1 MFYSQLRQSYC
12 ASAAGAYGRLLC
24 CFCVLLLFLTSPCL
38 SQDQTWQIAGTVYD
52 EAGKALPLVS
62 VYINNTS
69 IGTSTDNAG
78 QFRMNV
84 PARYKKA
91 ELVASFVGYKPEV
104 KQLEPTPGRAANV
117 VFKLDL
123 NNTIRE
129 VVIKGKHDKHW
140 RRKWRIFQNGL
151 LGDSPFARQCRI
163 LNPESITLG
172 FDEATGLVTAVS
184 SEPVVIEN
192 PALGYKVAF
201 HMNKFESDGRRTFLS
216 GYKFFEPW
224 PAGDPEKQRKQIRNR
239 QIAFRDSFRNFLVS
253 LSKNTLEAN
262 GIEIFTMKTTREFYL
277 TKIPLEK
284 EVTSGNFNPVTA
296 DSVCMFDKTKGYYV
310 LHSRYPLLVFQ
321 RRLYNSASAF
331 SDYPFKYSQIVLPNL
346 YCTFTDNGWLIAP
359 NGITIHDAWA
369 REGFAEML
377 PIDHPLPDDT
387 MPRAPVTLIQNANPA
402 KETITTDLKLPAI
415 ESQQTHLNKEGLI
428 QSAAKQDDGLV
439 KPDYVVPISES
450 DNSGSVFDLLKR
462 IPGLRVTFDA
472 ASNSYKVHFV
482 ENNTNL
488 NANAGFDNTVALM
501 LDNVFYSGADTV
513 IPILNSMT
521 VRDIKSISAVRY
533 GNSAAFGARGANG
546 ILIISTNK

>member
-1 MFYSQLRQSYC
+1 MFCNQLRQSSC
-12 ASAAGAYGRLLC
+12 ASAGSASSLVARCL
-24 CFCVLLLFLTSPCL
+24 FLLLLRLSYPCY
-38 SQDQTWQIAGTVYD
+38 SQDQNWQISGTVYD
-52 EAGKALPLVS
+52 EAGKTLALVS

-78 QFRMNV
+78 NFRISV
-84 PARYKKA
+84 PARHKKV

-104 KQLEPTPGRAANV
+104 KHLQATHGRTANV

-140 RRKWRIFQNGL
+140 RRKWRVFQNGL
-151 LGDSPFARQCRI
+151 LGDSPFARQCSI
-163 LNPESITLG
+163 LNRESITLG
-172 FDEATGLVTAVS
+172 LDEATGRVTATS
-184 SEPVVIEN
+184 SEPVLIEN
-192 PALGYKVAF
+192 TALGYKVAF
-201 HMNKFESDGRRTFLS
+201 HMSKFESDGKKTFLS

-224 PAGDPEKQRKQIRNR
+224 LTGDPEKQRKQIRNR
-239 QIAFRDSFRNFLVS
+239 DIAFRDSFRNFLVS
-253 LSKNTLEAN
+253 LSKNNLEAS
-262 GIEIFTMKTTREFYL
+262 GIEMFTMKTTREFYL
-277 TKIPLEK
+277 TKIPLER
-284 EVTSGNFNPVTA
+284 EVTSGNFAPVTA
-296 DSVCMFDKTKGYYV
+296 GSVCVFDTARGYFI
-310 LHSRYPLLVFQ
+310 LHSKYPLLVFQ
-321 RRLYNSASAF
+321 RRLYNSASVF

-346 YCTFTDNGWLIAP
+346 YCSFTDNGWLITP

-377 PIDHPLPDDT
+377 PIDHPVPEDAT
-387 MPRAPVTLIQNANPA
+387 PRTPVSAIQNAKQTA
-402 KETITTDLKLPAI
+402 ETITKDLKLPTI
-415 ESQQTHLNKEGLI
+415 ESQQTLLDKEGLI
-428 QSAAKQDDGLV
+428 QPAAKQNDDPV
-439 KPDYVVPISES
+439 RPDYVLSISES
-450 DNSGSVFDLLKR
+450 DNSGSVFDLLIR

-472 ASNSYKVHFV
+472 ASNSQKVHFV

-488 NANAGFDNTVALM
+488 NANANFDNTVALM

-513 IPILNSMT
+513 VPILNSMT